1 MKNLLILGD
10 SYSTFE
16 GYVPEEYNPYYHRI
30 YGEDH
35 VGSDVTDVSMTWWG
49 ILTEEL
55 GLNVVRNDS
64 WSGSTVSY
72 TAYHGIDCSETS
84 SFITRFERMV
94 NEGFFENN
102 EIDTVIVFG
111 GTNDAWA
118 RTPLGEDKFKDHAR
132 EDLYFILPAVGYL
145 VKRLTEVLPQAKILF
160 VINSGISIA
169 VREGIKRACNHFS
182 IPYAELVSITKHRG
196 HPNAAGMREI
206 AEQVKEALLRD

>member
-16 GYVPEEYNPYYHRI
+16 GYVPEGYNPYYHPV

-55 GLNVVRNDS
+55 GLNVARNDS
-64 WSGSTVSY
+64 WSGSTICY
-72 TAYHGIDCSETS
+72 TAYHGIDCSATS
-84 SFITRFERMV
+84 SFITRFEKMV
-94 NEGFFENN
+94 CEGFFEKN

-118 RTPLGEDKFKDHAR
+118 RSPLGEDMFSGHTK
-132 EDLYFILPAVGYL
+132 EDLHSVLPAVGYL
-145 VKRLTEVLPQAKILF
+145 ARRLSEVLPEAKILF
-160 VINSGISIA
+160 VINSGIA
-169 VREGIKRACNHFS
+169 TTVRDGIKRACDRFS
-182 IPYAELVSITKHRG
+182 LPYVELVSVSKHRG

-206 AEQVKEALLRD
+206 AEQVKAALLSD

>member
-16 GYVPEEYNPYYHRI
+16 GYVPEEYNPYYRKS

-64 WSGSTVSY
+64 WSGSTICY

-84 SFITRFERMV
+84 SFITRFEKMV
-94 NEGFFENN
+94 DEGFFERN

-118 RTPLGEDKFKDHAR
+118 RAPLGEDKFADHTK
-132 EDLYFILPAVGYL
+132 ESLYSILPAVGYL
-145 VKRLTEVLPQAKILF
+145 AGRLTEVLPKAEILF

-169 VREGIKRACNHFS
+169 VREGIKRACAHFGLS
-182 IPYAELVSITKHRG
+182 CAELVSITKHRG
-196 HPNAAGMREI
+196 HPNARGMKEI
-206 AEQVKEALLRD
+206 AEQVKPALLAK